1 MKKFLLVLLGIV
13 TLNLCAFAIES
24 DFKNSLLKVEYI
36 KTGADSYNI
45 KLFTQKPYNEP
56 IKVIKK
62 TNTNYYILLPETFHS
77 VGSVAPLGDIKSTEV
92 KLFPYAGQDLN
103 NGYTKISIFTS
114 KPLNIKAQLN
124 SSTKTVAPT
133 INAKEL
139 AKLDSAFGKAQTSN
153 EQAQRQA
160 QLKAQQ
166 EAQRQAQL
174 KAQQE
179 AQRQAQAR
187 AQAQKEAQLKAQQ
200 AREAAQKAEAQRQ
213 AQLKAQQEAQRQAQL
228 KAQQEAQRQAQARAQ
243 AQKEAR
249 LKAQQEAQR
258 QAQLKAQQ
266 EAQRQAQLKA
276 QQAREA
282 AQKAEA
288 QRQAQLKAQQEAQ
301 HQAQIKAQQET
312 QKTKSNNLQVAPEA
326 AEAYYK
332 KHGQGSV
339 NEKKSQAEPY
349 EGAPQ
354 NLIPQDEIFTE
365 DIENENIEEIP
376 DITDK
381 TKNETVGNLKD
392 GIINVLSKF
401 KPYYYIIAD
410 NLILFAALA
419 VAFIGIVMLIA
430 MNKNKKRGLPKT
442 MDKEQ
447 NPDIKKHYD
456 LEKLSKEIN
465 DTYKTGLEEELSNK
479 AAQEAQAFRDEF
491 KDLMEEKP
499 EQPKVPDNIDY
510 YEYENTKEPE
520 EKEDFTVQEE
530 YTEPEVISSVEIA
543 PKRGFM
549 IIETQGTKALF
560 GYIYDNVFLLYQFKE
575 FISDCDIKYRI
586 SEKQYD
592 RTFFIIKVD
601 RFKLLV
607 RVTATSMRL
616 ELEM

>member
-24 DFKNSLLKVEYI
+24 DFKNSLLKVEYV

-124 SSTKTVAPT
+124 SSTKSVAPS

-160 QLKAQQ
+160 QLKA
-166 EAQRQAQL
+166 
-174 KAQQE
+174 K
-179 AQRQAQAR
+179 
-187 AQAQKEAQLKAQQ
+187 
-200 AREAAQKAEAQRQ
+200 
-213 AQLKAQQEAQRQAQL
+213 
-228 KAQQEAQRQAQARAQ
+228 
-243 AQKEAR
+243 
-249 LKAQQEAQR
+249 
-258 QAQLKAQQ
+258 Q

-301 HQAQIKAQQET
+301 RQAQARAQAQKEAQLKAQQEAQRQAQIKAQQEAQRQAQLKAQQET

>member
-124 SSTKTVAPT
+124 SSTKSVAPS

-153 EQAQRQA
+153 EQAQRQ
-160 QLKAQQ
+160 
-166 EAQRQAQL
+166 
-174 KAQQE
+174 
-179 AQRQAQAR
+179 
-187 AQAQKEAQLKAQQ
+187 AQLKAQQ

-213 AQLKAQQEAQRQAQL
+213 AQLKAQQEAQRQAQI
-228 KAQQEAQRQAQARAQ
+228 KAQQEAQR
-243 AQKEAR
+243 
-249 LKAQQEAQR
+249 
-258 QAQLKAQQ
+258 
-266 EAQRQAQLKA
+266 
-276 QQAREA
+276 
-282 AQKAEA
+282 
-288 QRQAQLKAQQEAQ
+288 
-301 HQAQIKAQQET
+301 QAQIKAQQET

-381 TKNETVGNLKD
+381 TKNESVGNLKD
-392 GIINVLSKF
+392 GITNVLSKF

>member
-24 DFKNSLLKVEYI
+24 DFKNSLLKVEYV

-124 SSTKTVAPT
+124 SSTKSVAPS

-160 QLKAQQ
+160 QLKAKQ
-166 EAQRQAQL
+166 EAQRQ
-174 KAQQE
+174 
-179 AQRQAQAR
+179 
-187 AQAQKEAQLKAQQ
+187 AQLKAQQ
-200 AREAAQKAEAQRQ
+200 AREAAQKA
-213 AQLKAQQEAQRQAQL
+213 
-228 KAQQEAQRQAQARAQ
+228 
-243 AQKEAR
+243 
-249 LKAQQEAQR
+249 EAQR

-288 QRQAQLKAQQEAQ
+288 QRQAQLKAQQAREAAQKAEAQ
-301 HQAQIKAQQET
+301 RQAQLKAQQEAQRQAQARAQAQKEAQLKAQQEAQRQAQIKAQQEAQRQAQLKAQQET

>member
-153 EQAQRQA
+153 KQAQRQA

-166 EAQRQAQL
+166 EAQRQAQI
-174 KAQQE
+174 
-179 AQRQAQAR
+179 
-187 AQAQKEAQLKAQQ
+187 KAQQ
-200 AREAAQKAEAQRQ
+200 AREAAQKA
-213 AQLKAQQEAQRQAQL
+213 
-228 KAQQEAQRQAQARAQ
+228 
-243 AQKEAR
+243 
-249 LKAQQEAQR
+249 EAQR

-301 HQAQIKAQQET
+301 RQAQIKAQQET